1 MWAWSATVPNPAPDP
16 EALAM
21 VQAMPLIP
29 ERDPMRA
36 TPLLACTAAAL
47 LLAGAADLSARWA
60 DEAAIR
66 QTVQYYFDGGKNR
79 DSVAL
84 RKAFHPDARMLF
96 AKDGKLVVVPIGEY
110 IARVAG
116 TRPKP
121 GEVDST
127 RRRVTSVDVTGDA
140 AIARIELQRPDMV
153 VTDYMSLLKVNGR
166 WQIVTKIFTRGTRPE
181 HVSGS

>member
-1 MWAWSATVPNPAPDP
+1 MRVTLLLTAT
-16 EALAM
+16 
-21 VQAMPLIP
+21 
-29 ERDPMRA
+29 A
-36 TPLLACTAAAL
+36 TAL

-66 QTVQYYFDGGKNR
+66 QTVQHYFDGGKNR

-96 AKDGKLVVVPIGEY
+96 AKDGKLVVVPIGDY
-110 IARVAG
+110 IARVAENKL
-116 TRPKP
+116 KP

-127 RRRVTSVDVTGDA
+127 KRRVTSVDVTGDA
-140 AIARIELQRPDMV
+140 AIARLELERPDALL
-153 VTDYMSLLKVNGR
+153 TDYMSLLKVDGR
-166 WQIVTKIFTRGTRPE
+166 WLIVNKIFTRESRE

>member
-1 MWAWSATVPNPAPDP
+1 
-16 EALAM
+16 
-21 VQAMPLIP
+21 
-29 ERDPMRA
+29 MRL
-36 TPLLACTAAAL
+36 TPLLVASAAAL

-84 RKAFHPDARMLF
+84 RKAFHPEARMLF

-110 IARVAG
+110 IARVAED
-116 TRPKP
+116 RLKP

-127 RRRVTSVDVTGDA
+127 RRRVTSVDIAGDA
-140 AIARIELQRPDMV
+140 AIARLELERPDV
-153 VTDYMSLLKVNGR
+153 LLTDYMSLLKVDGR
-166 WQIVTKIFTRGTRPE
+166 WRIVNKIFTRETRRE
-181 HVSGS
+181 HVSGG